1 VIDPELIPRIERRG
15 NLHAVTISSRAIDQP
30 GDTTRAIEI
39 RDVACASYVDV
50 LVTLSRG
57 YLRARRYVW
66 DGRHSLPS
74 IFWRGE
80 ELCWMQFGMHQN
92 AITAQ
97 RAALA
102 LVLAKWRTGWRP

>member
-1 VIDPELIPRIERRG
+1 MIDPELIPRIERRG

-66 DGRHSLPS
+66 V
-74 IFWRGE
+74 WRGE

>member
-1 VIDPELIPRIERRG
+1 MIDPELIPRIERRG
-15 NLHAVTISSRAIDQP
+15 NFHAVTISSRAIDQP

-57 YLRARRYVW
+57 YLHARRYVW
-66 DGRHSLPS
+66 V
-74 IFWRGE
+74 WRGE